1 MSIEFRCNGCS
12 RILRTP
18 DESAGKKARCPQCG
32 AIVDIP
38 LASTLTDDGADAAAG
53 GAANEPAFGAGEPAA
68 PAGPFGDASAPA
80 ASNPFSMPASSSVPG
95 GAANPFADPLAGGQ
109 AAASSASNPFAAAA
123 KPAVNP
129 YAAPS
134 LTSSAESA
142 TATIPLDGELP
153 HRKIDLGDLLST
165 TWEIFVQQWPM
176 AIVMGLVFMGI
187 NVGIN
192 IGTSILTN
200 IGAFSG
206 EPAIMVITQIIGQI
220 ISFFGQTWLQYGL
233 MFTALRWA
241 RTGTIQVNDFFAVG
255 PFYLRALGQVFLTN
269 LLIFGVLALFA
280 GIPAGVAAAAQARDG
295 ILIAALIGG
304 LISLPLLIY
313 IGLSLF
319 LSSYFLVDRRQGVI
333 ESMGSSNSYMSG
345 NRGGM
350 FLAGLVV
357 GSLGLLFGIVTCCV
371 GFIVVAP
378 FGSLMASVAYLR
390 ITGQP
395 VYRVALKVPGQ

>member
-38 LASTLTDDGADAAAG
+38 LTSTLTDDGADAAASG
-53 GAANEPAFGAGEPAA
+53 PASGAEEPAA
-68 PAGPFGDASAPA
+68 SAGPFGGASPPAP
-80 ASNPFSMPASSSVPG
+80 SNPFSMPASSPVPG

-109 AAASSASNPFAAAA
+109 AAASSAPDPFVAAA
-123 KPAVNP
+123 KPPVNP

-134 LTSSAESA
+134 LTSGAEHA
-142 TATIPLDGELP
+142 QANIPLDGELP

-187 NVGIN
+187 NVGIS

-206 EPAIMVITQIIGQI
+206 EPAVMVITQIIGQI

-269 LLIFGVLALFA
+269 LLIFGVLAMFA

-333 ESMGSSNSYMSG
+333 ESMGSSNRYMLG

-357 GSLGLLFGIVTCCV
+357 GSLGLLVGIITCCI
-371 GFIVVAP
+371 GFLVVAP

-395 VYRVALKVPGQ
+395 VHQVTMKVPGP